1 MGGGGWQYGWG
12 PQDENDSRLA
22 IREALDA
29 GMNWIDTAP
38 IYGFG
43 QAERLVGRAVRDA
56 RPAPAVCTKAGFVW
70 DGRGNFTRDLRPG
83 SIRRQC
89 DESLRRLETE
99 SIDLYQVHWPD
110 PSTPIEDAW
119 SAMADLQREGKIR
132 WIGAGNLTAEQFERA
147 LRVAPM
153 TSLQFPYSI
162 LVRDGERELLPL
174 AARAGVG
181 AIAYSPMQCGLL
193 SGTMTRERI
202 TALPED
208 DHRRTR
214 DEFREPLLGRVLGL
228 VELLRDI
235 GRAHDCT
242 PAEVAV
248 AWTLRHPRVAAALV
262 GLRRPGQVRGVAG
275 AMSLRLDAAEISAIE
290 AFRLFDTVPS

>member
-1 MGGGGWQYGWG
+1 MGGGGWQHGWG

-29 GMNWIDTAP
+29 DLNWIDTAP

-43 QAERLVGRAVRDA
+43 QAERVVARAIRHA
-56 RPAPAVCTKAGFVW
+56 RPAPTVCTKVGFVW
-70 DGRGNFTRDLRPG
+70 DARGNFSRDLRPD

-99 SIDLYQVHWPD
+99 SIDLYQIHWPD

-181 AIAYSPMQCGLL
+181 CIAYSPMQCGLL

-202 TALPED
+202 AALPED

-235 GRAHDCT
+235 GRVHGCT
-242 PAEVAV
+242 PAQVAV
-248 AWTLRHPRVAAALV
+248 AWTLRHPGVAATLV

-275 AMSLRLDAAEISAIE
+275 AMSLRLDATEISAIE
-290 AFRLFDTVPS
+290 EFPLFDTVPS